1 MAINVDTVY
10 RTVLLIMNKEQR
22 GYLTPEEFNKIGQQV
37 QLEIFNSYFEELNQ
51 QLRTTPNDSE
61 YANRIKNIEHKLEL
75 FKMPPTSLTFN
86 AASGVSTQFFTP
98 PLDSTLVAS
107 QTITTTTDQV
117 YDLTATPEQVKDGTL
132 KVFLDSSEITSPE
145 DYFISAPGT
154 QIQLT
159 SIPSAG
165 LDLLIQVF
173 DNNFY
178 KLGSVIYN
186 NSVEAEE
193 VSQSNFLKANI
204 SPLTQPTTS
213 FPLYIYEKG
222 RIFIKPTSITS
233 NMSATYIRKPI
244 SPKWDFTVD
253 STTQAYV
260 YAYNR
265 SVNFELDSTEQTALI
280 MRILLYAGVVIK
292 DPQVVQV
299 AASQIQQE
307 QANEKS

>member
-186 NSVEAEE
+186 NSVESKE

>member
-1 MAINVDTVY
+1 
-10 RTVLLIMNKEQR
+10 MNKEQR

-51 QLRTTPNDSE
+51 QLRATPNDSE
-61 YANRIKNIEHKLEL
+61 YANRIKTIEHKLEL

-86 AASGVSTQFFTP
+86 AASGASTQFFTP

-107 QTITTTTDQV
+107 QTITTTTNQV

-132 KVFLDSSEITSPE
+132 KVFLNGSEIISPS
-145 DYFISAPGT
+145 DYIISTDGT
-154 QIQLT
+154 KIQLVVIPT
-159 SIPSAG
+159 SG
-165 LDLLIQVF
+165 LSLVIQVF
-173 DNNFY
+173 DDNFY

-193 VSQSNFLKANI
+193 VSQSYFLKANI
-204 SPLTQPTTS
+204 SPLTQPTIS
-213 FPLYIYEKG
+213 FPFYIYEKG

-260 YAYNR
+260 YNYNT
-265 SVNFELDSTEQTALI
+265 SVNFELDSIEQTALI
-280 MRILLYAGVVIK
+280 MRILLYAGVIIK

>member
-1 MAINVDTVY
+1 
-10 RTVLLIMNKEQR
+10 
-22 GYLTPEEFNKIGQQV
+22 
-37 QLEIFNSYFEELNQ
+37 
-51 QLRTTPNDSE
+51 
-61 YANRIKNIEHKLEL
+61 
-75 FKMPPTSLTFN
+75 MPPTSLTFN

>member
-193 VSQSNFLKANI
+193 VSQSDFLKANI

-233 NMSATYIRKPI
+233 NMSATCIRRPI

>member
-1 MAINVDTVY
+1 
-10 RTVLLIMNKEQR
+10 MNKEQR

-51 QLRTTPNDSE
+51 QLRVTPNDSE
-61 YANRIKNIEHKLEL
+61 YANRIKTIEHKLEL
-75 FKMPPTSLTFN
+75 FKMSPTSLTFN
-86 AASGVSTQFFTP
+86 AASGASTQFFTP

-107 QTITTTTDQV
+107 QTITTTTNQV

-132 KVFLDSSEITSPE
+132 KVFLNGSEIISPS
-145 DYFISAPGT
+145 DYIISTDGT
-154 QIQLT
+154 KIQLVVIPT
-159 SIPSAG
+159 SG
-165 LDLLIQVF
+165 LSLVIQVF
-173 DNNFY
+173 DDNFY

-193 VSQSNFLKANI
+193 VSQSYFLKANI
-204 SPLTQPTTS
+204 SPLTQPTIS
-213 FPLYIYEKG
+213 FPFYIYEKG
-222 RIFIKPTSITS
+222 KIFIKPTSITS

-260 YAYNR
+260 YNYNT
-265 SVNFELDSTEQTALI
+265 SVNFELDSIEQTALI
-280 MRILLYAGVVIK
+280 MRILLYAGVIIK

>member
-22 GYLTPEEFNKIGQQV
+22 GYLTPEEFNKIGQQA

-61 YANRIKNIEHKLEL
+61 YANRIKTIEHKLEL
-75 FKMPPTSLTFN
+75 FKTPPTLLTFN
-86 AASGVSTQFFTP
+86 AASGPSTQFFSP

-107 QTITTTTDQV
+107 QFITTTSDQV

-132 KVFLDSSEITSPE
+132 KVFLGAAEITSPE
-145 DYFISAPGT
+145 DYIISAPGT

-159 SIPSAG
+159 TIPSAG

-178 KLGSVIYN
+178 KLGTVIYN
-186 NSVEAEE
+186 NTVEAEE
-193 VSQSNFLKANI
+193 VSQSYLLKANI

-222 RIFIKPTSITS
+222 RIFIKPTTINGSV
-233 NMSATYIRKPI
+233 SASYIRKPI

-260 YAYNR
+260 YDYNQ
-265 SVNFELDSTEQTALI
+265 SVNFELDPIEQTALV
-280 MRILLYAGVVIK
+280 MRILLYAGVIIK

>member
-22 GYLTPEEFNKIGQQV
+22 GYLTPEEFNKIGQQA

-75 FKMPPTSLTFN
+75 FKMPPTLLTFN
-86 AASGVSTQFFTP
+86 AASGASTQFFTP

-117 YDLTATPEQVKDGTL
+117 YNLTATPEQVKDGVL
-132 KVFLDSSEITSPE
+132 KVFLGAAEIVSPA
-145 DYFISAPGT
+145 DYFISTPGT

-159 SIPSAG
+159 SIPAAG

-186 NSVEAEE
+186 STVEAEE
-193 VSQSNFLKANI
+193 VSQSYFLKANI
-204 SPLTQPTTS
+204 SPLAQPTIS

-222 RIFIKPTSITS
+222 RIFIKPTSIDS
-233 NMSATYIRKPI
+233 SVSATYIRKPI

-260 YAYNR
+260 YDYNQ
-265 SVNFELDSTEQTALI
+265 SVNFELDPIEQSALI
-280 MRILLYAGVVIK
+280 MRILLYAGVIIK

>member
-22 GYLTPEEFNKIGQQV
+22 GYLTPEEFNKIGQQA

-61 YANRIKNIEHKLEL
+61 YANRIKTIEHKLEL

-86 AASGVSTQFFTP
+86 AASGASTQFFTP

-107 QTITTTTDQV
+107 QTITTTTNQV

-132 KVFLDSSEITSPE
+132 KVFLDGSEIISPN
-145 DYFISAPGT
+145 DYIISTDGT
-154 QIQLT
+154 KIQLVVIPT
-159 SIPSAG
+159 SG
-165 LDLLIQVF
+165 LSLVIQVF

-186 NSVEAEE
+186 DAVEAEE
-193 VSQSNFLKANI
+193 VSQSYFLKANI
-204 SPLTQPTTS
+204 IPLTQPTTS
-213 FPLYIYEKG
+213 FPFYIYEKG
-222 RIFIKPTSITS
+222 RIFIKPTSI
-233 NMSATYIRKPI
+233 NNNVSATYIRVPI

-253 STTQAYV
+253 QTTQAYV
-260 YAYNR
+260 YNYNE
-265 SVNFELDSTEQTALI
+265 SVNFELDPIEQTALI
-280 MRILLYAGVVIK
+280 IRILLYAGVIIK

>member
-51 QLRTTPNDSE
+51 QLRVPLNDSE
-61 YANRIKNIEHKLEL
+61 YANRTKTIEHKLEL
-75 FKMPPTSLTFN
+75 FKMPPTSLIFN

-107 QTITTTTDQV
+107 QTITTTTNQV

-132 KVFLDSSEITSPE
+132 KVFLDGSEIISPN
-145 DYFISAPGT
+145 DYIISTDGT
-154 QIQLT
+154 KIQLVTIPT
-159 SIPSAG
+159 SG
-165 LDLLIQVF
+165 LDLVIQVF
-173 DNNFY
+173 DDNFY

-193 VSQSNFLKANI
+193 VSQSYFLKANI

-260 YAYNR
+260 YNYNT
-265 SVNFELDSTEQTALI
+265 SVNFELDSIEQTALI
-280 MRILLYAGVVIK
+280 IRILLYAGVIIK

>member
-1 MAINVDTVY
+1 
-10 RTVLLIMNKEQR
+10 MNKEQR

>member
-193 VSQSNFLKANI
+193 VSQSDFLKANI

-292 DPQVVQV
+292 DPQVVQA

>member
-1 MAINVDTVY
+1 
-10 RTVLLIMNKEQR
+10 MNKEQR

-51 QLRTTPNDSE
+51 QLRATPNDSE
-61 YANRIKNIEHKLEL
+61 YANRIKTIEHKLEL

-86 AASGVSTQFFTP
+86 AASGASTQFFTP

-107 QTITTTTDQV
+107 QTITTTTNQV

-132 KVFLDSSEITSPE
+132 KVFLNGSEIISPS
-145 DYFISAPGT
+145 DYIISTDGT
-154 QIQLT
+154 KIQLVVIPT
-159 SIPSAG
+159 SG
-165 LDLLIQVF
+165 LSLVIQVF
-173 DNNFY
+173 DDNFY

-193 VSQSNFLKANI
+193 VSQSYFLKANI
-204 SPLTQPTTS
+204 SPLTQPTIS
-213 FPLYIYEKG
+213 FPFYIYEKG
-222 RIFIKPTSITS
+222 KIFIKPTSITS

-260 YAYNR
+260 YNYNT
-265 SVNFELDSTEQTALI
+265 SVNFELDSIEQTALI
-280 MRILLYAGVVIK
+280 MRILLYAGVIIK

>member
-22 GYLTPEEFNKIGQQV
+22 GYLTPEEFNKIGQQS

-51 QLRTTPNDSE
+51 QLRIPENDSE

-75 FKMPPTSLTFN
+75 FQMPPTSLTFN
-86 AASGVSTQFFTP
+86 AASGASTQFFTP
-98 PLDSTLVAS
+98 PLDSSLVAS

-117 YDLTATPEQVKDGTL
+117 YNLTATPEQVKDGTL
-132 KVFLDSSEITSPE
+132 KVFLNGSEIISPN
-145 DYFISAPGT
+145 DYFISTPGT
-154 QIQLT
+154 QIQLV

-165 LDLLIQVF
+165 LNLLIQVF

-186 NSVEAEE
+186 DSVEAEE
-193 VSQSNFLKANI
+193 TSRPGFLKTSI
-204 SPLTQPTTS
+204 SPLTQATTT
-213 FPLYIYEKG
+213 FPIYIYEKDK
-222 RIFIKPTSITS
+222 IFIKPTNIVS
-233 NMSATYIRKPI
+233 NVSATYIRKPI
-244 SPKWDFTVD
+244 SPKWDFIVD
-253 STTQAYV
+253 TITQAYV
-260 YAYNR
+260 YDYNE
-265 SVNFELDSTEQTALI
+265 SVNFELDSIEQTALI
-280 MRILLYAGVVIK
+280 MRILLYAGVIIK

-299 AASQIQQE
+299 ASSQIQQE

>member
-61 YANRIKNIEHKLEL
+61 YANRIKTIEHKLEL

-86 AASGVSTQFFTP
+86 AASGASTQFFTP

-132 KVFLDSSEITSPE
+132 KVFLDGSEIISPN
-145 DYFISAPGT
+145 DYIISTDGT
-154 QIQLT
+154 KIQLVVIPT
-159 SIPSAG
+159 SG
-165 LDLLIQVF
+165 LSLVIQVF
-173 DNNFY
+173 DDNFY

-193 VSQSNFLKANI
+193 VSQSYFLKANI

-233 NMSATYIRKPI
+233 NMSATYIRKPV

-260 YAYNR
+260 YDYNT
-265 SVNFELDSTEQTALI
+265 SVNFELDSIEQTALI
-280 MRILLYAGVVIK
+280 MRILLYAGVIIK

>member
-51 QLRTTPNDSE
+51 QLRATPNDSE
-61 YANRIKNIEHKLEL
+61 YANRIKTIEHKLEL

-86 AASGVSTQFFTP
+86 AASGASTQFFTP

-107 QTITTTTDQV
+107 QTITTTTNQV

-132 KVFLDSSEITSPE
+132 KVFLNGSEIISPS
-145 DYFISAPGT
+145 DYIISTDGT
-154 QIQLT
+154 KIQLVVIPT
-159 SIPSAG
+159 SG
-165 LDLLIQVF
+165 LSLVIQVF
-173 DNNFY
+173 DDNFY

-193 VSQSNFLKANI
+193 VSQSYFLKANI
-204 SPLTQPTTS
+204 SPLTQPTIS
-213 FPLYIYEKG
+213 FPFYIYEKG

-260 YAYNR
+260 YNYNT
-265 SVNFELDSTEQTALI
+265 SVNFELDSIEQTALI
-280 MRILLYAGVVIK
+280 MRILLYAGVIIK